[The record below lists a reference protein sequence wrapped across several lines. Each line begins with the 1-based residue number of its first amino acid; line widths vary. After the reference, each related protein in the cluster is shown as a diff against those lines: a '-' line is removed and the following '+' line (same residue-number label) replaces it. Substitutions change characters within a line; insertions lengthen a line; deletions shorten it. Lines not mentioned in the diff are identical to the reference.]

1 MMMQKNFI
9 TFVAGGE
16 AELPQTLC
24 RRLAE
29 TFEVSQLEIAEY
41 SSTFFCRDR
50 AKRIAVHIEIGPIE
64 GQGEWLV
71 IVLPAGFSIF
81 GKKKRWAEVERV
93 ADAVEK
99 ALREDARVTGV
110 MRCTSVEFDD
120 AQALS
125 GERAVRER
133 KRRPID

>member
-1 MMMQKNFI
+1 MAPRNFI
-9 TFVAGGE
+9 NFVAGEE
-16 AELPQTLC
+16 ADLPQTLC

-29 TFEVSQLEIAEY
+29 TFEVSQLEIAEH
-41 SSTFFCRDR
+41 SSTFFCRDI
-50 AKRIAVHIEIGPIE
+50 AKPISVHIEIGPIE

-81 GKKKRWAEVERV
+81 GKKKRWIEVERV

-99 ALREDARVTGV
+99 ALRDDARVTGV
-110 MRCTSVEFDD
+110 KRYTSVEFDD

-125 GERAVRER
+125 GERAVGER
-133 KRRPID
+133 KRPID